1 MVKPYDRTI
10 ACRREPRETGALSIS
25 QTKFQATSPYTF
37 CMTHEKVLAE
47 IIETDNPKIK
57 SARIVIQANPSVVFS
72 ILNNPKR
79 HKDID
84 GSSTITANI
93 SGPDELVLGSKFGM
107 KMHLGV
113 SYRIR
118 NTVVEYKKN
127 ELIAW
132 KHLGQWRWRYELV
145 DLGNG
150 STQVTETF
158 DGSYAPGV
166 AQTWLNFRK
175 AYPWTQI
182 AVAKT
187 LVRLKSVAEGK

>member
-1 MVKPYDRTI
+1 MG
-10 ACRREPRETGALSIS
+10 EPQEIGALSIF

-113 SYRIR
+113 SYRIL

-150 STQVTETF
+150 STQITETF

>member
-1 MVKPYDRTI
+1 MN
-10 ACRREPRETGALSIS
+10 EG
-25 QTKFQATSPYTF
+25 
-37 CMTHEKVLAE
+37 KVLAK
-47 IIETDNPKIK
+47 ILETGNPKVK
-57 SARIVIQANPSVVFS
+57 SARIVIQANPSIIFS
-72 ILNNPKR
+72 IPNNPKR

-93 SGPDELVLGSKFGM
+93 SGPDELLLGSKFGM

-113 SYRIR
+113 NYRIR

-150 STQVTETF
+150 TTQVTETF
-158 DGSYAPGV
+158 DGTYAQGI
-166 AQTWLNFRK
+166 AQIWLNFRK
-175 AYPWTQI
+175 AYPRTQI

-187 LVRLKSVAEGK
+187 LVRLKTAAEAK